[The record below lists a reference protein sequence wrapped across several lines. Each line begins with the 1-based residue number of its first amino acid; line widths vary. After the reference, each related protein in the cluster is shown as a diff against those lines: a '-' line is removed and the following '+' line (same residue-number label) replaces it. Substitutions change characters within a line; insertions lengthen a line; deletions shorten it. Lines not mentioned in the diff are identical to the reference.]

1 MAKTIKTVKS
11 NSKDTEDLDQYLKK
25 QEQRIEILKK
35 VLSKL
40 KTNINK

>member
-11 NSKDTEDLDQYLKK
+11 NANDTEDLDQYLKSQK
-25 QEQRIEILKK
+25 QRIEILKK

-40 KTNINK
+40 KANSNK